1 MHVKITRLT
10 LAATAMASLALAQQ
24 KGPVMPPA
32 LGCGVHGD
40 VEVIC
45 GTRSPE
51 DLELTPDGK
60 FLIVPQFVQG
70 GPGGAGAPAGSAG
83 LYLFDPAKKTFTK
96 LIATNEPLKDWG
108 DAACPGPIG
117 DALGPHGTS
126 LVKRSN
132 GKWQLYAVNHGGRQS
147 IEMFELKQTS
157 GAWGIVW
164 HGCVVSPG
172 PEYNDVAA
180 LADGSFVATHP
191 TGIPADP
198 NQKGKQ
204 AGGGQFGGQPTGFMV
219 RWAAGKETE
228 LPGTRTAYPN
238 GVVATPD
245 GKTAYYAVYASKE
258 ARRYDLKAQKE
269 TGIVKLDFMPDNLTW
284 TKKGNLLAAGIKGI
298 AGECPAASGQ
308 FCRQAFAV
316 DFIDPGK
323 MTRKSVYDSNG
334 KGNLIPGVSSA
345 LQVGNDVYI
354 GAFEGD
360 RVVKVSWKE

>member
-1 MHVKITRLT
+1 MRQLT
-10 LAATAMASLALAQQ
+10 FTFFVLASAAFAQQ
-24 KGPVMPPA
+24 KGPAMPPP
-32 LGCGVHGD
+32 LGCGIHGD
-40 VEVIC
+40 AEVIC

-70 GPGGAGAPAGSAG
+70 PAGAGVAG
-83 LYLFDPAKKTFTK
+83 LVLFDISKKSFAKLT
-96 LIATNEPLKDWG
+96 ATNEPLKDWG

-117 DALGPHGTS
+117 EALAPHGTS
-126 LVKRSN
+126 LVKRAN
-132 GKWQLYAVNHGGRQS
+132 GKQQLYVVNHGGRQS
-147 IEMFELKQTS
+147 IEMYELKQTS

-164 HGCVVSPG
+164 HGCVPSPG

-180 LADGSFVATHP
+180 LTDGTFIATHP

-198 NQKGKQ
+198 AQKGKQ
-204 AGGGQFGGQPTGFMV
+204 APGGAFGGQPTGFVV

-258 ARRYDLKAQKE
+258 ARRYDLRAQKE
-269 TGIVKLDFMPDNLTW
+269 TGVVKLDFMPDNLTW

-316 DFIDPGK
+316 DAVDPDK
-323 MTRKSVYDSNG
+323 MTRRPVYDSNG
-334 KGNLIPGVSSA
+334 KGVLIPGVSSA
-345 LQVGNDVYI
+345 LQVGNDVYV

-360 RVVKVSWKE
+360 RIVKVAWKE